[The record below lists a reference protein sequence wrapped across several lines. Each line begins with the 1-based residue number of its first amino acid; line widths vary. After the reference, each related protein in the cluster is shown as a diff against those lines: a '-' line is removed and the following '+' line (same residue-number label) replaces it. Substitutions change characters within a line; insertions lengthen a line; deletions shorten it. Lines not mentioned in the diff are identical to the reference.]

1 MEIGDDLT
9 KQKYIHTLGIQ
20 SRNSKIEHCG
30 PTEAN
35 TDHNHN

>member
-1 MEIGDDLT
+1 MEIGDDVT
-9 KQKYIHTLGIQ
+9 KLKYIHTLGIQ
-20 SRNSKIEHCG
+20 SRNSNIEHCG